1 MCSCVT
7 LQSRAKG
14 RVVFYPR
21 VVLEPQVLGDR
32 QALASGTIFSPSL
45 PADR

>member
-1 MCSCVT
+1 MCFCVT

-14 RVVFYPR
+14 RVVYPR

>member
-1 MCSCVT
+1 MFLCDPSE
-7 LQSRAKG
+7 QGKG
-14 RVVFYPR
+14 ESGVLSR

-45 PADR
+45 LC